1 MIPFTVVSDG
11 VGYGLL
17 PLGGVV
23 VVVPEPLEGGAVV
36 FEEPEPDPD
45 PDPELGTPPTALAS
59 AAASAAI
66 CRPSSASI
74 RERKAASESVSSSRW
89 RT

>member
-1 MIPFTVVSDG
+1 MIPFTVVSAG
-11 VGYGLL
+11 VGYGLF

-23 VVVPEPLEGGAVV
+23 VVVPEPLEGGVVV
-36 FEEPEPDPD
+36 FDEPE
-45 PDPELGTPPTALAS
+45 PDPELGTPTTALAR

-66 CRPSSASI
+66 CRPNSASI

>member
-11 VGYGLL
+11 VGYGLF

-23 VVVPEPLEGGAVV
+23 VVVPEPLEGGVVV
-36 FEEPEPDPD
+36 FDEPE
-45 PDPELGTPPTALAS
+45 PELGTPTTALAS

-66 CRPSSASI
+66 CRPNSASI
-74 RERKAASESVSSSRW
+74 LERKAASESVSSSRW